1 MPTPESRAARLV
13 PAVLIVILAVAAA
26 LRFTDLPA
34 VRLNIDHA
42 YPIAQALD
50 TLDHGALPLIGQP
63 TSVFAA
69 NPPLTG
75 YLFVPVL
82 ALTRSALAVVVFV
95 VLLNTAAVYFCY
107 RATADLLDSPWLGL
121 AAAWLMAVNPWVIEF
136 SRTTWVQ
143 CLLPFQTTVI
153 LWLLVPVL
161 RGRAARPDL
170 RLSTALITLTLSSL
184 TFLLTF
190 FLAAS
195 VTLLLV
201 IFRRHV
207 PTRGLLIGG
216 AVFVAA
222 TGAFVLALLAN
233 PGAGF
238 ARIGNFT
245 SEPARFKPEAAL
257 HAIRLV
263 TGDQYS
269 VARAPDLPDAAAWQ
283 SAEAS
288 AHFALQIA
296 LGVGIAA
303 AVGALRRSGGR
314 RPAAII
320 ALVWFAL
327 PVVAMSYN
335 GSPVHPH
342 YLLLSLPAGFMLAAW
357 GVGMIARR
365 PLARALVIGG
375 LAASG
380 IVSAGSSVRFAQET
394 RLGLNAG
401 LDALPLYDGERIG
414 AAINAALPQGG
425 VVYANTVPWILS
437 SFAGHSLNVVNE
449 VRMSGVSILPATGGL
464 VVVLSAEPPEPPPFG
479 SGTQIIPITGGAA
492 SITTLKPGG
501 VSLDTLPNAMNIPT
515 AQGLSLR
522 GYDLTSNR
530 RGTRWTLTTYWH
542 VDAANPD
549 ASRDAFGT
557 FAHVYGADGA
567 QILNVDGHIVPGY
580 LWNTGDLHVHQQRF
594 ELTRGVVFTVGIG
607 QYDADAHQ
615 NLAFILPTGEWVV
628 EVVVTPE

>member
-1 MPTPESRAARLV
+1 M
-13 PAVLIVILAVAAA
+13 PAVLIAILAVAAV
-26 LRFTDLPA
+26 LRFADLPA
-34 VRLNIDHA
+34 ARLNIDHA
-42 YPIAQALD
+42 YPVAQALD

-82 ALTRSALAVVVFV
+82 ALTRSVLAVYVFV

-107 RATADLLDSPWLGL
+107 RATAVLLDNPWLGL
-121 AAAWLMAVNPWVIEF
+121 AAAWLMAVNPWMIEF

-153 LWLLVPVL
+153 LWLLIPVL
-161 RGRAARPDL
+161 RGRAARPVL
-170 RLSTALITLTLSSL
+170 RLGAALIALTLSSL

-190 FLAAS
+190 FLALPVA
-195 VTLLLV
+195 LLLV

-207 PTRGLLIGG
+207 PKRGLLIGG
-216 AVFVAA
+216 AVLVAA

-233 PGAGF
+233 PEAGF
-238 ARIGNFT
+238 ARIGNFA
-245 SEPARFKPEAAL
+245 SEPARVKPEAAL

-263 TGDQYS
+263 TGDQYGVS
-269 VARAPDLPDAAAWQ
+269 RAPDLPDAAAWQ

-288 AHFALQIA
+288 AHFALQIV

-303 AVGALRRSGGR
+303 AIGALRRPGGR
-314 RPAAII
+314 RPAAIV

-327 PVVAMSYN
+327 PVAAMSYN

-342 YLLLSLPAGFMLAAW
+342 YLLLSLPAGFALAAW
-357 GVGMIARR
+357 GAGVVARP
-365 PLARALVIGG
+365 PLARVLVVGG
-375 LAASG
+375 LAAAG
-380 IVSAGSSVRFAQET
+380 LVSAGSSVRLAQET

-401 LDALPLYDGERIG
+401 LDSIPLYDGERIG
-414 AAINAALPQGG
+414 AAINAAVPDGG
-425 VVYANTVPWILS
+425 LVYANTLPWILS
-437 SFAGHSLNVVNE
+437 SFAGRSLNVVNE
-449 VRMSGVSILPATGGL
+449 VRMAGVTIIPVSGGL
-464 VVVLSAEPPEPPPFG
+464 VVTLSAEPIDPPPLA
-479 SGTQIIPITGGAA
+479 SDSQVIPITGGMA
-492 SITTLKPGG
+492 SISRFVPGG
-501 VSLDTLPNAMNIPT
+501 IDLDALPNAMNVPT

-542 VDAANPD
+542 VVMANPD
-549 ASRDAFGT
+549 ASRDAFGSFT
-557 FAHVYGADGA
+557 HVYDADGA

-594 ELTRGVVFTVGIG
+594 ELAPDIPFTVGIG
-607 QYDADAHQ
+607 QYDADAGQ

-628 EVVVTPE
+628 EVVITPE